1 MIASDLAGAACFGAM
16 ALTKEPGPLL
26 ALACVSAIVETPFFS
41 ASMAAVPNL
50 VGPDLIGWA
59 NGRLAASRNLGI
71 ALGPSVGG
79 LLLTRLGVGRVFAI
93 NALTFI
99 VSAALVATVRGRFAE
114 DRQPGHRR
122 LGLRAGFSH
131 LLREPMLVAVTLAW
145 NVSAIGFG
153 LGIVADVPLAESFG
167 AGAVGFG
174 LMITC
179 WGGGSVVGS
188 LAGRLT
194 DRREIKALLLGLVVT
209 AVTGIVIGV
218 SPWFPL
224 ILGGIL
230 LMGMGDAVAEVAT
243 RGLQQRHTPD
253 ALRSRVAAAADGI
266 LNLVMAF
273 SFALGG
279 VVVSALGPQPAY
291 AMGGVM
297 AGLAAAVLLVVVR
310 RSRMNAGVTSR
321 DGPPAPDRG

>member
-1 MIASDLAGAACFGAM
+1 
-16 ALTKEPGPLL
+16 
-26 ALACVSAIVETPFFS
+26 
-41 ASMAAVPNL
+41 
-50 VGPDLIGWA
+50 
-59 NGRLAASRNLGI
+59 
-71 ALGPSVGG
+71 
-79 LLLTRLGVGRVFAI
+79 
-93 NALTFI
+93 
-99 VSAALVATVRGRFAE
+99 VRGRFAE
-114 DRQPGHRR
+114 GERAPSPG
-122 LGLRAGFSH
+122 LGLRAGFAH
-131 LLREPMLVAVTLAW
+131 LLREPVLVAVTLAW

-194 DRREIKALLLGLVVT
+194 DRREVKALVLGLVVT
-209 AVTGIVIGV
+209 AITGIVIGV

-224 ILGGIL
+224 ILAGIL
-230 LMGMGDAVAEVAT
+230 VMGTGDALAEVAT

-253 ALRSRVAAAADGI
+253 QLRSRVAAASDGI
-266 LNLVMAF
+266 LNIALAL

-291 AMGGVM
+291 ALGGVM
-297 AGLAAAVLLVVVR
+297 AGLGVVVLVLVLR
-310 RSRMNAGVTSR
+310 RFRTRAEVTSPG
-321 DGPPAPDRG
+321 GPPAPDRA